1 LPWLRG
7 RLSAPRRV
15 VGTVQD
21 DDTML
26 RFVDSQDGPRLAA
39 LGTSCPDHFLRTKI
53 RPLFADWDPATGDVE
68 ALETALER
76 GLDQYRKDYQAYYVR
91 CRRPDSPAMRD
102 PSPTVV
108 LVPGLGMFAF
118 GKNKSES
125 RVTAEFYN
133 CAIEVM
139 RGAEAIDRYQAMDEQ
154 EAFDIE
160 YWPLEEAK
168 LRRMPEEKELDRQ
181 VVVVVGAGAGIGKA
195 TAHRLVRE
203 GAHVACVDR
212 EEAAAGATAQ
222 EIVDGYGPGIG
233 VAGSGISNCGPAV
246 GLRCDITDRASVRR
260 LFEDVTLAY
269 GGVDAVVVTAG
280 VFVAPD
286 TSGRIDDR
294 HWGLTFGV
302 NVTGAYIAADEANR
316 VFQRQGLPASVVL
329 TTSANAVVAKKGS
342 LAYDTSKAAAN
353 HLVRELAV
361 EMAPLVRV
369 NAVAPAT
376 VVKGST
382 MFPRDRVIAS
392 LAKYAIPYGEEET
405 TEALRDR
412 LAGFYAR
419 RSLTQSPIEP
429 EDQAEAIFLLLSR
442 RLSKTTGHV
451 IPVDGGLPDGFLR

>member
-1 LPWLRG
+1 
-7 RLSAPRRV
+7 
-15 VGTVQD
+15 
-21 DDTML
+21 
-26 RFVDSQDGPRLAA
+26 
-39 LGTSCPDHFLRTKI
+39 
-53 RPLFADWDPATGDVE
+53 
-68 ALETALER
+68 
-76 GLDQYRKDYQAYYVR
+76 
-91 CRRPDSPAMRD
+91 MRD

-118 GKNKSES
+118 GKTKSES

-139 RGAEAIDRYQAMDEQ
+139 RGAEAIDRYEAMDEQ

-168 LRRMPEEKELDRQ
+168 LRRLPPEKELDRQ
-181 VVVVVGAGAGIGKA
+181 VIVVVGAGAGIGKA
-195 TAHRLVRE
+195 TAHRLMKD
-203 GAHVACVDR
+203 GAHVVAVDR
-212 EEAAAGATAQ
+212 EEAAARATAD
-222 EIVDGYGPGIG
+222 EIVAAYGPGIG
-233 VAGSGISNCGPAV
+233 VAGTGLSHCGPAI
-246 GLRCDITDRASVRR
+246 GLGCDIMRRESVVRM
-260 LFEDVTLAY
+260 FEDAILAY

-286 TSGRIDDR
+286 ASGRIDDAQ
-294 HWGLTFGV
+294 WALTFGV
-302 NVTGAYIAADEANR
+302 NVTGAYIVADEAR
-316 VFQRQGLPASVVL
+316 PVFERQGIPATIVL

-382 MFPRDRVIAS
+382 MFPRDRVQAS
-392 LAKYAIPYGEEET
+392 LAKYGIAFAEDET

-412 LAGFYAR
+412 LAEFYAK
-419 RSLTQSPIEP
+419 RSLTRTPIEP
-429 EDQAEAIFLLLSR
+429 EDQAEAIFLLLSK
-442 RLSKTTGHV
+442 RLAKTTGHV
-451 IPVDGGLPDGFLR
+451 IPVDGGLQDGFLR